1 MLGSTSLIE
10 TSLESGSSLG
20 GETTVRP
27 EDMLA
32 TFILHV
38 IGAAVAKIHHQSF
51 LTQLAPEGAKAAED
65 ERELLAFLQWEL
77 RQLLLLLTY
86 ILQSGHCPRLARA
99 CTVLARQGGGP
110 AGALHNVDQ
119 LTEQMLRLRHV
130 CPNLVVQWLY
140 ILILLER
147 CPLQVWAK
155 VLNTGRQST
164 TSSRLAGGE
173 TAEPCNVVGLEMV
186 RRAGLAVMANH
197 LVEHTSE
204 GELLAWFLSSQTKA
218 AGLTIFG
225 SGSKIHPPPPTPLF
239 KMFIFCRKE
248 HIFFSLFCSYFH
260 PIWP

>member
-1 MLGSTSLIE
+1 
-10 TSLESGSSLG
+10 
-20 GETTVRP
+20 
-27 EDMLA
+27 
-32 TFILHV
+32 
-38 IGAAVAKIHHQSF
+38 
-51 LTQLAPEGAKAAED
+51 
-65 ERELLAFLQWEL
+65 
-77 RQLLLLLTY
+77 
-86 ILQSGHCPRLARA
+86 
-99 CTVLARQGGGP
+99 
-110 AGALHNVDQ
+110 
-119 LTEQMLRLRHV
+119 MLRLRHV

-225 SGSKIHPPPPTPLF
+225 SGSKIHPPHHCSKCLYF
-239 KMFIFCRKE
+239 VEKS
-248 HIFFSLFCSYFH
+248 IFFSHYFLLIFIPYGH
-260 PIWP
+260 AETAS